1 MSIVIRTDEE
11 VMELQNQVAEAFDE
25 GSPCASLAM
34 EVLDWL
40 TEREAPKPQLS

>member
-1 MSIVIRTDEE
+1 MSVVIRTDEE
-11 VMELQNQVAEAFDE
+11 VMELQNEAAEAFDD

-40 TEREAPKPQLS
+40 TNQDVPKPAFS